1 MGKNEDRGPRKR
13 RRKIIATTSRWQA
26 EERQLHSMPMEES
39 EKARLFA
46 RAITS
51 DRLWHVAA
59 YRKSLQLIDLALS
72 DTTLVSRSR
81 LHEPTSRQLYRA
93 IGSIGANIA
102 EGYSRSSGRD
112 RARFFEYGL
121 GSVRESLVWYYAIR
135 TVLTEEAAADRATR
149 IVDLRRLLL
158 ASVNRERHRGRIT
171 DRDTRPG
178 E

>member
-1 MGKNEDRGPRKR
+1 
-13 RRKIIATTSRWQA
+13 
-26 EERQLHSMPMEES
+26 MEEPQIPGS
-39 EKARLFA
+39 LANV
-46 RAITS
+46 ITS

-59 YRKSLQLIDLALS
+59 YRKSLRLIDLALS

-102 EGYSRSSGRD
+102 EGYSRSTGFD

-135 TVLTEEAAADRATR
+135 TTLPQETVDDRATR
-149 IVDLRRLLL
+149 IVELRRLLL
-158 ASVNRERHRGRIT
+158 TSVNRERRRRRVT
-171 DRDTRPG
+171 DRDAPPRETA
-178 E
+178 